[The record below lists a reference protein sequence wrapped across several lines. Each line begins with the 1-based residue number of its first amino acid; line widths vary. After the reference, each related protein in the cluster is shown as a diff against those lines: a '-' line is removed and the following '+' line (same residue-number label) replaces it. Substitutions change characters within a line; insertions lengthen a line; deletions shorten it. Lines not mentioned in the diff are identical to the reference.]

1 MLRQRVVQPLRVPGC
16 GIRVLRLR
24 DLQGLDLLVML
35 VGRVAHHF
43 LHEEEALS
51 DCGVLL
57 VSRLQRRQLLLVAAV
72 GLPELLQL
80 PRMLV
85 RRLAEQLLEVLQ
97 ALAHRG
103 VLRMERLQGVEVLGL
118 LAVPERKLR
127 VSLAQRLEFLRVL
140 VGRIAQQLLEEDHP
154 LRQGGMMV
162 VSFLQVRDIACVLV
176 VRGLQCFQL
185 LGVLVGG
192 VGKSLLQVRHAL
204 RQGRVPARHARQLLR
219 MLVMCS
225 PEGLHIHGVLI
236 CRISQELLNV
246 SNPVLGRGVVR
257 GRVGDVLGVLGEG
270 RGVLRVHHSKLLDL
284 PRVLV
289 CGVVEE
295 LLQVAEPLGDRGV
308 VLMRGL
314 QTRELLEV
322 VVVCISQGL
331 QLLRMLAR
339 GIPEKLLHVTQ
350 ALPE

>member
-192 VGKSLLQVRHAL
+192 VPQ
-204 RQGRVPARHARQLLR
+204 QLLNILHTLLNR
-219 MLVMCS
+219 RMILGRGLQALGMLVMS
-225 PEGLHIHGVLI
+225 I
-236 CRISQELLNV
+236 
-246 SNPVLGRGVVR
+246 
-257 GRVGDVLGVLGEG
+257 
-270 RGVLRVHHSKLLDL
+270 
-284 PRVLV
+284 
-289 CGVVEE
+289 
-295 LLQVAEPLGDRGV
+295 LQ
-308 VLMRGL
+308 
-314 QTRELLEV
+314 
-322 VVVCISQGL
+322 SL
-331 QLLRMLAR
+331 QLL
-339 GIPEKLLHVTQ
+339 HV
-350 ALPE
+350 LVR

>member
-1 MLRQRVVQPLRVPGC
+1 MR
-16 GIRVLRLR
+16 
-24 DLQGLDLLVML
+24 
-35 VGRVAHHF
+35 
-43 LHEEEALS
+43 
-51 DCGVLL
+51 
-57 VSRLQRRQLLLVAAV
+57 V
-72 GLPELLQL
+72 GLPQSPKLLGVLVRRVAKQVLQVVHALWKGSMMHMFRIQVRKVAGMLVVSSLQRLQL
-80 PRMLV
+80 PRV
-85 RRLAEQLLEVLQ
+85 PVCGVAQQLFDILETFLDGRVAVLQ
-97 ALAHRG
+97 ALG
-103 VLRMERLQGVEVLGL
+103 VLIVRLLQG
-118 LAVPERKLR
+118 
-127 VSLAQRLEFLRVL
+127 S
-140 VGRIAQQLLEEDHP
+140 
-154 LRQGGMMV
+154 
-162 VSFLQVRDIACVLV
+162 
-176 VRGLQCFQL
+176 QL